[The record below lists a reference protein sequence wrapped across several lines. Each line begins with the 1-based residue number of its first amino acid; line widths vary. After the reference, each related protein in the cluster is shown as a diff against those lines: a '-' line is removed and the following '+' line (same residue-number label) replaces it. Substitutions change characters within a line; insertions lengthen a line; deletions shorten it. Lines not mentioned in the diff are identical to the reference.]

1 MIASQPLRRLY
12 FTLLAFGLLLAL
24 ARPAWAQTTPKRVP
38 GPWLISLEE
47 ALQQAKA
54 SNRPILI
61 EFSGSDWCAPC
72 IKLRQEVF
80 DQPDFLTWASTR
92 LILLREDFPRLPQ
105 NLLSP
110 EQTRANEAVKARYNP
125 QGDFPLEVI
134 ISPDGKMLANSEGYR
149 SGGPTAYIQLLREL
163 LPSLPQ

>member
-1 MIASQPLRRLY
+1 MIGPLHQRRRLY
-12 FTLLAFGLLLAL
+12 LPLLILGFLLTM
-24 ARPAWAQTTPKRVP
+24 ARPAWAQVPTPT
-38 GPWLISLEE
+38 PWLVSLEE
-47 ALQQAKA
+47 ALKQAQA
-54 SNRPILI
+54 THRPILI

-80 DQPDFLTWASTR
+80 DQPEFLTWAKPR
-92 LILLREDFPRLPQ
+92 LILLREDFPHLPQ

-149 SGGPTAYIQLLREL
+149 AGGPPAYIQLLREL
-163 LPSLPQ
+163 LPGLLQ